1 MHAPVDFSRARWAN
15 SWRTGGCYWEMSGS
29 RAGDGKTELETRK
42 AEISRL
48 GHRIV
53 ACSAEQGAQRTD
65 ATAEGTNNTSAEDN
79 RGRCDREEL
88 HSGEPEDWIVASHTV
103 SLWARTKLV
112 QFHHRYLGWTDTA
125 DYSDDK
131 LRQATV
137 STIVYHSEIG

>member
-1 MHAPVDFSRARWAN
+1 
-15 SWRTGGCYWEMSGS
+15 MSGS

-42 AEISRL
+42 AEISRVKAL
-48 GHRIV
+48 SPRL
-53 ACSAEQGAQRTD
+53 ADQGAQRID

-103 SLWARTKLV
+103 SLWTRAKLV

-137 STIVYHSEIG
+137 STIVALF

>member
-1 MHAPVDFSRARWAN
+1 
-15 SWRTGGCYWEMSGS
+15 MSGS
-29 RAGDGKTELETRK
+29 RAGDGKTELETTK
-42 AEISRL
+42 AEISRVKALSPRL
-48 GHRIV
+48 G
-53 ACSAEQGAQRTD
+53 EQGAQRID

-79 RGRCDREEL
+79 KGRCDGEEL

-103 SLWARTKLV
+103 SLWTRAKLV

-137 STIVYHSEIG
+137 FTSAVPF